1 MRSIIH
7 LLIRSILTTN
17 NHNPRER
24 RGCPAL
30 PFIFSLLL
38 LLAAGR
44 EACAQQFAVK
54 TNALFDAALT
64 PDIGVELVTG
74 EHSSV
79 ALSVFGHWK
88 PYGINSRMI
97 TVQPEYRFWFNGRPL
112 VREYIGATAFAS
124 AYDINVKNHVYAG
137 NAVSLGVTGGYV
149 FPLGE
154 RMNFELSGGFGFL
167 FFRQKQ
173 YLDNMSYDPTM
184 SPVNAYGYK
193 LFPAKLGAT
202 FIYIIK

>member
-1 MRSIIH
+1 M
-7 LLIRSILTTN
+7 
-17 NHNPRER
+17 
-24 RGCPAL
+24 A
-30 PFIFSLLL
+30 LL
-38 LLAAGR
+38 LLAAA
-44 EACAQQFAVK
+44 EAAASAQQFAIK

-64 PDIGVELVTG
+64 PDIGIEIVTG

-88 PYGINSRMI
+88 PYGIDSKMI

-124 AYDINVKNHVYAG
+124 SYDMTINNHVYAG
-137 NAVSLGVTGGYV
+137 NAVSLGITGGYV

-154 RMNFELSGGFGFL
+154 RWNFELSGGFGFL

-173 YLDNMSYDPTM
+173 YVADSSYNPSV
-184 SPVNAYGYK
+184 SPVNAGGYK

>member
-1 MRSIIH
+1 MSGNPVPKQT
-7 LLIRSILTTN
+7 LILTIYN
-17 NHNPRER
+17 YHPRER
-24 RGCPAL
+24 RGRLAL

-38 LLAAGR
+38 LIAAGR

-88 PYGINSRMI
+88 PYGINSKMI
-97 TVQPEYRFWFNGRPL
+97 SVQPEFKYWFNGRPL
-112 VREYIGATAFAS
+112 VREYIGATAFAT
-124 AYDINVKNHVYAG
+124 AYDINVNNHVYTG
-137 NAVSLGVTGGYV
+137 NAVSLGITGGYV
-149 FPLGE
+149 FPLNDRLNIE
-154 RMNFELSGGFGFL
+154 FSGGFGLL

-173 YLDNMSYDPTM
+173 YLSNLSYNPEF

-193 LFPAKLGAT
+193 LFPSKLGVT